1 MTPLFLTKNLN
12 FRQKYSSLTP
22 FPSQFER
29 CLASHNSTSQNIG
42 GRMHALAVP
51 HFKFGGPSPIP
62 PKSPPMTKPTT
73 QTLYCLHLKI
83 YYITTSLFGK
93 CGKFWSVQISNA
105 RSRPIAV
112 ISASRSAYRGLDHTN
127 HLSVYLSIT
136 PSEIIISGLLKR
148 MVIYCFDLSLGEYL
162 MRDSCCHWSVF
173 P

>member
-1 MTPLFLTKNLN
+1 MTKKRSSEFSTGRNCKIPKKVVLQFFGQMCSGEFFLK
-12 FRQKYSSLTP
+12 
-22 FPSQFER
+22 
-29 CLASHNSTSQNIG
+29 
-42 GRMHALAVP
+42 HAL
-51 HFKFGGPSPIP
+51 
-62 PKSPPMTKPTT
+62 TKPTT

-112 ISASRSAYRGLDHTN
+112 ISVSRSAYRGLDHSN
-127 HLSVYLSIT
+127 HLSIYLSIT

-162 MRDSCCHWSVF
+162 MRDSCCHCSVF